1 MREQLHKSRSAVAS
15 LLSITSMKATSEEGA
30 FRAHPFIIAGA
41 NLFLCVYLEQRL
53 RYDVDN
59 HYLGLFVFL
68 EASAW
73 ALLTIVYFARS
84 LGPIL
89 LRSSVFP
96 LTPAERYTFAY
107 VAGLR
112 RPVML
117 GLWLTNVLFLAV
129 FYRRT
134 LVGAVLVIAVY
145 SLMLLLLSALT
156 TALQFVFLRLSRPA
170 SGAGVLVAF
179 SFIVLLAGTYLF
191 HAASLPG
198 VVPVVAQ
205 TTSALDGIQRGD
217 LQSAGW
223 NSGLLVVALCAAFFL
238 GKRYA

>member
-1 MREQLHKSRSAVAS
+1 MREQLHRSRSAVVS
-15 LLSITSMKATSEEGA
+15 LLGITSMKASSEEGA

-41 NLFLCVYLEQRL
+41 NLFFCIYLEQRL

-73 ALLTIVYFARS
+73 ALLMISYFARS
-84 LGPIL
+84 LTLVLVRTSI
-89 LRSSVFP
+89 FP
-96 LTPAERYTFAY
+96 LTPVSRYAFAY
-107 VAGLR
+107 LAGLR
-112 RPVML
+112 RPVMV

-129 FYRRT
+129 FYRCT
-134 LVGAVLVIAVY
+134 LLGAVLIIAIH
-145 SLMLLLLSALT
+145 SFMLLVISALT
-156 TALQFVFLRLSRPA
+156 TTLQFIFLRLSRPA

-179 SFIVLLAGTYLF
+179 GFIVLLAGTYLF

-198 VVPVVAQ
+198 VVPIVAQ
-205 TTSALDGIQRGD
+205 TTSALAGIQSGD

-223 NSGLLVVALCAAFFL
+223 NFGVLVAVLCAAFL
-238 GKRYA
+238 VGKRYA